1 MIIAKFYKDGNNKLL
16 GFEITG
22 HAGFDDMGLDIVCA
36 SVSSAAMLTC
46 NTVTDVFKLNARV
59 QVADNTIMLKL
70 DSDENG
76 DGDKLLLGFMIHMIC
91 LSQDYPTCIKVKD
104 VLKK

>member
-1 MIIAKFYKDGNNKLL
+1 MIIANFFKNENNKLL

-22 HAGFDDMGLDIVCA
+22 HAGFEDMGLDIVCA
-36 SVSSAAMLTC
+36 SVSSAAMMTC
-46 NTVTDVFKLNARV
+46 NTVTEVFKLDARV

-70 DSDENG
+70 LSDETEQ
-76 DGDKLLLGFMIHMIC
+76 GDKLLLGFMIHMIC
-91 LSQDYPTCIKVKD
+91 LSEDYPSCIKVKD